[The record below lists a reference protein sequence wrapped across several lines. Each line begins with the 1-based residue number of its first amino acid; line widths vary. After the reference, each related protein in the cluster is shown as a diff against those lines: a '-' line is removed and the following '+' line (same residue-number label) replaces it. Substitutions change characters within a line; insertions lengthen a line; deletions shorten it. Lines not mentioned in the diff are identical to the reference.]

1 MGFPAEAVLL
11 NQHETESERPNVQG
25 KVWSQS
31 MSGGAV
37 HMAVAFVGEVS
48 RS

>member
-1 MGFPAEAVLL
+1 MGFPAEAVMLS
-11 NQHETESERPNVQG
+11 QHETESERPNVQG

-31 MSGGAV
+31 VSGGGARLS
-37 HMAVAFVGEVS
+37 VAFVCEAS